1 MKSFLTGFFTVI
13 VLAALIIWLL
23 PEHDTH
29 PDNESIELP
38 FQELSEIAPETPASG
53 VADQVDESDFLTD
66 EEVAEEI
73 PPGVIE
79 SKPLL
84 VIHQVRAGDT
94 LLEIFNKL
102 GIDKTL
108 YQRFILLDNKSK
120 KRLARLRPGQ
130 MLHFQFS
137 KENELL
143 EITHNIDSMHSTSY
157 LISDD
162 DIQVNKHEKEV
173 QVKIETA
180 HGTIE
185 SSLFNDGIRA
195 GMTEKLIIKM
205 AKLFSWDIDF
215 GSEIK
220 KGDYFGVIFEAR
232 YVDGQ
237 RIGTGSILAAEF
249 INGKKKHRVIR
260 YADSRDKVD
269 YLDPQGRSR
278 RQQFIRTPLSF
289 TRISS
294 KFTGSRWHPVL
305 RRWRSH
311 KGVDYAAPRGTP
323 VWATADGTVSVIG
336 RQRGYGKVIYI
347 KHGKYTT
354 VYGHLSA
361 FKRGM
366 KKGRQ
371 VRQNEVIGYVGSTG
385 LATGPHLHYEFR
397 INGRHVNPLS
407 HRLPIADASRKNDKK
422 FRSFAGPLLKT
433 LDRLK
438 DETLHNSPTE
448 TASDNTLNKTPGET

>member
-1 MKSFLTGFFTVI
+1 MKSFLTGFFAVI

-38 FQELSEIAPETPASG
+38 FQEQSEIAPETPASG

-66 EEVAEEI
+66 DEVAEEI

-137 KENELL
+137 KENELV
-143 EITHNIDSMHSTSY
+143 EITHNIDSRHSTSY

-162 DIQVNKHEKEV
+162 DIQVNKHEKEM

-195 GMTEKLIIKM
+195 GMTENLIIKM

-407 HRLPIADASRKNDKK
+407 HRLPIADALRKNDKK

-448 TASDNTLNKTPGET
+448 TASGNTLNKAPGKT

>member
-23 PEHDTH
+23 PKHDTH
-29 PDNESIELP
+29 PDKESIELP
-38 FQELSEIAPETPASG
+38 FQKRGEIAPEIPLSG
-53 VADQVDESDFLTD
+53 VADQVGKSDLLTD
-66 EEVAEEI
+66 DDEVAEEI
-73 PPGVIE
+73 HPGVIE

-94 LLEIFNKL
+94 LLAIFNRL
-102 GIDKTL
+102 GINKEL
-108 YQRFILLDNKSK
+108 YQRFILLDKKSK
-120 KRLARLRPGQ
+120 RRLARLRPGQ

-137 KENELL
+137 KENELV
-143 EITHNIDSMHSTSY
+143 EITHNINSMHSTSY

-162 DIQVNKHEKEV
+162 DIQINKHQKDV
-173 QVKIETA
+173 LVKIETA

-215 GSEIK
+215 ARELK
-220 KGDYFGVIFEAR
+220 RGDYFGVIFEAR

-237 RIGTGSILAAEF
+237 RIGTGNILAAEF
-249 INGKKKHRVIR
+249 INGKKEYRVIR
-260 YADSRDKVD
+260 YTDSRDNVD

-294 KFTGSRWHPVL
+294 KFTGKRWHPVL

-311 KGVDYAAPRGTP
+311 KGVDYAAPKGTP
-323 VWATADGTVSVIG
+323 VWATADGTINIIG
-336 RQRGYGKVIYI
+336 RQRGYGKVIYL

-366 KKGRQ
+366 KKGRR

-397 INGRHVNPLS
+397 INGKHVNPLS
-407 HRLPIADASRKNDKK
+407 QRLPIADASRKNDKK
-422 FRSFAGPLLKT
+422 FRSFADPLLKT

-438 DETLHNSPTE
+438 DETLKAGTHDQN
-448 TASDNTLNKTPGET
+448 

>member
-23 PEHDTH
+23 PKHDTH
-29 PDNESIELP
+29 PDKESIELP
-38 FQELSEIAPETPASG
+38 FQKRGEIAPEIPLSG
-53 VADQVDESDFLTD
+53 VADQVGKSDLLTD
-66 EEVAEEI
+66 DDEVAEEI
-73 PPGVIE
+73 HPGVIE

-94 LLEIFNKL
+94 LLAIFNRL
-102 GIDKTL
+102 GINKEL
-108 YQRFILLDNKSK
+108 YQRFILLDKKSK
-120 KRLARLRPGQ
+120 RRLARLRPGQ

-137 KENELL
+137 KENELV
-143 EITHNIDSMHSTSY
+143 EITHNINSMHSTSY

-162 DIQVNKHEKEV
+162 DIQINKHQKDV
-173 QVKIETA
+173 LVKIETA

-215 GSEIK
+215 ARELK
-220 KGDYFGVIFEAR
+220 RGDYFGVIFEAR

-237 RIGTGSILAAEF
+237 RIGTGNILAAEF
-249 INGKKKHRVIR
+249 INGKKEYRVIR
-260 YADSRDKVD
+260 YTDSRDNVD

-294 KFTGSRWHPVL
+294 KFTGKRWHPVL

-311 KGVDYAAPRGTP
+311 KGVDYAAPKGTP
-323 VWATADGTVSVIG
+323 VWATADGTINIIG
-336 RQRGYGKVIYI
+336 RQRGYGKVIYL

-366 KKGRQ
+366 KKGRR

-397 INGRHVNPLS
+397 INGKHVNPLS
-407 HRLPIADASRKNDKK
+407 QRLPIADASRKNDKK
-422 FRSFAGPLLKT
+422 FRSFADPLLKT

-438 DETLHNSPTE
+438 DETLKAGTH
-448 TASDNTLNKTPGET
+448 D

>member
-13 VLAALIIWLL
+13 ALAALIFWLL
-23 PEHDTH
+23 PEYDVH
-29 PDNESIELP
+29 PDKESIELSFP
-38 FQELSEIAPETPASG
+38 EQREMSPVGVDETP
-53 VADQVDESDFLTD
+53 DEIEPLPGD
-66 EEVAEEI
+66 EEAAEEI

-79 SKPLL
+79 SQPLL

-102 GIDKTL
+102 GIDKKL
-108 YQRFILLDNKSK
+108 YQRFILLDKKHK

-130 MLHFQFS
+130 MLHFRFS
-137 KENELL
+137 KENNLV
-143 EITHNIDSMHSTSY
+143 EITHNIDSLQSTSY

-162 DIQVNKHEKEV
+162 DIQISKHQKEV

-180 HGTIE
+180 YGSIE

-215 GSEIK
+215 GRELK

-232 YVDGQ
+232 YVDGE
-237 RIGTGSILAAEF
+237 RIGTGNILAAEF

-260 YADSRDKVD
+260 YVDSRDKVD

-278 RQQFIRTPLSF
+278 RKQFIRTPLSF

-294 KFTGSRWHPVL
+294 KFTGKRWHPVL

-311 KGVDYAAPRGTP
+311 KGVDYAAQRGTP
-323 VWATADGTVSVIG
+323 VWATADGTVSIIG

-366 KKGRQ
+366 KKGRH

-397 INGRHVNPLS
+397 INGKHVNPLS
-407 HRLPIADASRKNDKK
+407 HRLPISVALSGKNKKK
-422 FRSFAGPLLKT
+422 FHAYADSLLKT
-433 LDRLK
+433 LDQIK
-438 DETLHNSPTE
+438 DKEQRKRSET
-448 TASDNTLNKTPGET
+448 

>member
-1 MKSFLTGFFTVI
+1 MKSFLIGFFAVI

-23 PEHDTH
+23 PERDVQR
-29 PDNESIELP
+29 DKES
-38 FQELSEIAPETPASG
+38 FELSFTQQHETRPAGVDETPDKVELQPEREEAL
-53 VADQVDESDFLTD
+53 E
-66 EEVAEEI
+66 EEVA
-73 PPGVIE
+73 PGIIE

-84 VIHQVRAGDT
+84 VIHQVRPGDT
-94 LLEIFNKL
+94 LLAIFNRL
-102 GIDKTL
+102 GIDKDI
-108 YQRFILLDNKSK
+108 YQRFILLDKKSK

-130 MLHFQFS
+130 MLHFRFS
-137 KENELL
+137 KENKLV
-143 EITHNIDSMHSTSY
+143 EIIHNIDSLHSTSY
-157 LISDD
+157 LISKDN
-162 DIQVNKHEKEV
+162 IQINKHQKEV

-215 GSEIK
+215 GRELK

-260 YADSRDKVD
+260 YADSRNKVD
-269 YLDPQGRSR
+269 FLDPEGRSR
-278 RQQFIRTPLSF
+278 RKQFIRTPLSF

-294 KFTGSRWHPVL
+294 KFTGKRWHPVL

-311 KGVDYAAPRGTP
+311 KGVDYAAPKGTP
-323 VWATADGTVSVIG
+323 VWATADGTVSIIG
-336 RQRGYGKVIYI
+336 RQRGFGKVIYI

-366 KKGRQ
+366 KKGRK

-397 INGRHVNPLS
+397 INGKHVNPLS
-407 HRLPIADASRKNDKK
+407 QSLPITLALSGKNKKK
-422 FRSFAGPLLKT
+422 FRAYADPLLET
-433 LDRLK
+433 LNRLK
-438 DETLHNSPTE
+438 DKEHTKRTE
-448 TASDNTLNKTPGET
+448 T

>member
-13 VLAALIIWLL
+13 ALAALMIWLL
-23 PEHDTH
+23 PEHHVD
-29 PDNESIELP
+29 PEKESIELSFP
-38 FQELSEIAPETPASG
+38 EQRETSLAEIDGTPSEMEPHPDI
-53 VADQVDESDFLTD
+53 

-73 PPGVIE
+73 APGVIE

-84 VIHQVRAGDT
+84 VIHQIRAGDT
-94 LLEIFNKL
+94 LLAIFNKL
-102 GIDKTL
+102 GIDKDL
-108 YQRFILLDNKSK
+108 YQRFILLDKKSK
-120 KRLARLRPGQ
+120 RRLARLRPGQ
-130 MLHFQFS
+130 MLHFRFS
-137 KENELL
+137 KENELV
-143 EITHNIDSMHSTSY
+143 EIIHNVDSLHSTSY
-157 LISDD
+157 LISDG
-162 DIQVNKHEKEV
+162 DIQISKQQKDV

-215 GSEIK
+215 GRELK

-237 RIGTGSILAAEF
+237 RIGTGNILAAEF

-260 YADSRDKVD
+260 YVDSRDRVD
-269 YLDPQGRSR
+269 YLDPQGHSR

-294 KFTGSRWHPVL
+294 KFTGKRWHPVL

-311 KGVDYAAPRGTP
+311 KGVDYAAPKGTH
-323 VWATADGTVSVIG
+323 VWATADGTVSIIG
-336 RQRGYGKVIYI
+336 RQRGYGKVVYI

-361 FKRGM
+361 FKRGL
-366 KKGRQ
+366 KKGRH

-397 INGRHVNPLS
+397 INGKHVNPLS
-407 HRLPIADASRKNDKK
+407 HRLPIADTSRENDKK
-422 FRSFAGPLLKT
+422 FRSYADPLLKT
-433 LDRLK
+433 LDQLK
-438 DETLHNSPTE
+438 DETLKAESQDKN
-448 TASDNTLNKTPGET
+448 GMQG

>member
-13 VLAALIIWLL
+13 VLAALIVWLL
-23 PEHDTH
+23 PKHDTH
-29 PDNESIELP
+29 PDKESIELP
-38 FQELSEIAPETPASG
+38 FQKRGEIAQEIPLSG
-53 VADQVDESDFLTD
+53 VADQVGKSDLLTD
-66 EEVAEEI
+66 DDEVAEEI
-73 PPGVIE
+73 HPGVIE

-94 LLEIFNKL
+94 LLAIFNRL
-102 GIDKTL
+102 GINKEL
-108 YQRFILLDNKSK
+108 YQRFILLDKKSK
-120 KRLARLRPGQ
+120 RRLARLRPGQ

-137 KENELL
+137 KENELV

-162 DIQVNKHEKEV
+162 DIEINKHQKDV
-173 QVKIETA
+173 LVKVETA

-215 GSEIK
+215 ARELK
-220 KGDYFGVIFEAR
+220 RGDYFGVIFEAR

-237 RIGTGSILAAEF
+237 RIGTGNILAAEF
-249 INGKKKHRVIR
+249 INGKKEYRVIR
-260 YADSRDKVD
+260 YTDSRDNVD

-294 KFTGSRWHPVL
+294 KFTGKRWHPVL

-311 KGVDYAAPRGTP
+311 KGVDYAAPKGTP
-323 VWATADGTVSVIG
+323 VWATADGTINIIG
-336 RQRGYGKVIYI
+336 RQRGYGKVIYL

-366 KKGRQ
+366 KKGRR

-397 INGRHVNPLS
+397 INGKHVNPLS
-407 HRLPIADASRKNDKK
+407 QRLPIADASRKNDKK
-422 FRSFAGPLLKT
+422 FRSFADPLLKT
-433 LDRLK
+433 LERLK
-438 DETLHNSPTE
+438 DETLKAGHMTKMRSRV
-448 TASDNTLNKTPGET
+448 K

>member
-13 VLAALIIWLL
+13 ALAALIIWLL
-23 PEHDTH
+23 PEHET
-29 PDNESIELP
+29 PPEKESIELSFP
-38 FQELSEIAPETPASG
+38 EQREILPDETALIPDDEDVTED
-53 VADQVDESDFLTD
+53 VA
-66 EEVAEEI
+66 AEAL
-73 PPGVIE
+73 PGVIE

-102 GIDKTL
+102 GIDKAL
-108 YQRFILLDNKSK
+108 YQQFILLDK
-120 KRLARLRPGQ
+120 KKQRLARLRPGQ

-137 KENELL
+137 IENNLV
-143 EITHNIDSMHSTSY
+143 EIIHNIDSTRSTSY

-162 DIQVNKHEKEV
+162 DIQINKHQKEV

-180 HGTIE
+180 HGTIA
-185 SSLFNDGIRA
+185 SSLFSDGIRA
-195 GMTEKLIIKM
+195 GMTEKLIINM
-205 AKLFSWDIDF
+205 AKLFNWDIDF
-215 GSEIK
+215 GRELK
-220 KGDYFGVIFEAR
+220 KGDYFGVIYEAN

-237 RIGTGSILAAEF
+237 RIGTGNILAAEF

-260 YADSRDKVD
+260 YVDSRDKVD

-294 KFTGSRWHPVL
+294 KFTGKRWHPVL

-311 KGVDYAAPRGTP
+311 KGVDYAAPKGTP
-323 VWATADGTVSVIG
+323 VWATADGTVSIIG
-336 RQRGYGKVIYI
+336 RQRGYGKVIYL

-366 KKGRQ
+366 TKGRR

-397 INGRHVNPLS
+397 INGKHVNPLS
-407 HRLPIADASRKNDKK
+407 HRLPIADAGSRKSDKK
-422 FRSFAGPLLKT
+422 FRSYADPLLKT
-433 LDRLK
+433 LDQLK
-438 DETLHNSPTE
+438 DETMHEASTE
-448 TASDNTLNKTPGET
+448 TVSGETLNKTPGET

>member
-29 PDNESIELP
+29 PDKESIELP
-38 FQELSEIAPETPASG
+38 FQKRGEIAQEIPLSG
-53 VADQVDESDFLTD
+53 VADQVGKSDLLTD
-66 EEVAEEI
+66 DDEVAEEI
-73 PPGVIE
+73 HPGVIE

-94 LLEIFNKL
+94 LLAIFNRL
-102 GIDKTL
+102 GINKEL
-108 YQRFILLDNKSK
+108 YQRFILLDKKSK
-120 KRLARLRPGQ
+120 RRLARLRPGQ

-137 KENELL
+137 KENELV

-162 DIQVNKHEKEV
+162 DIEINKHQKDV
-173 QVKIETA
+173 LVKVETA

-215 GSEIK
+215 ARELK
-220 KGDYFGVIFEAR
+220 RGDYFGVIFEAR

-237 RIGTGSILAAEF
+237 RIGTGNILAAEF
-249 INGKKKHRVIR
+249 INGKKEYRVIR
-260 YADSRDKVD
+260 YTDSRDNVD

-294 KFTGSRWHPVL
+294 KFTGKRWHPVL

-311 KGVDYAAPRGTP
+311 KGVDYAAPKGTP
-323 VWATADGTVSVIG
+323 VWATADGTINIIG
-336 RQRGYGKVIYI
+336 RQRGYGKVIYL

-366 KKGRQ
+366 KKGRR

-397 INGRHVNPLS
+397 INGKHVNPLS
-407 HRLPIADASRKNDKK
+407 QRLPIADASRKNDKK
-422 FRSFAGPLLKT
+422 FRSFADPLLKT

-438 DETLHNSPTE
+438 DETLKAGAH
-448 TASDNTLNKTPGET
+448 D

>member
-1 MKSFLTGFFTVI
+1 MKSFLNGFFTVI

-23 PEHDTH
+23 PERQIQSGK
-29 PDNESIELP
+29 ESIELTFP
-38 FQELSEIAPETPASG
+38 DQRETSATEVDQQPEEMEPLPDVEQE
-53 VADQVDESDFLTD
+53 V
-66 EEVAEEI
+66 EEI
-73 PPGVIE
+73 PPGIIE
-79 SKPLL
+79 SQPLL

-102 GIDKTL
+102 GIDKAL
-108 YQRFILLDNKSK
+108 YQRFILLDKKSK
-120 KRLARLRPGQ
+120 RRLARLRPGQ
-130 MLHFQFS
+130 MLHFRFS
-137 KENELL
+137 KENELA
-143 EITHNIDSMHSTSY
+143 EIIHNVDSLNSTSY
-157 LISDD
+157 FINDDGIQIS
-162 DIQVNKHEKEV
+162 KHQKEV

-180 HGTIE
+180 HGTID

-215 GSEIK
+215 GRELK

-237 RIGTGSILAAEF
+237 RIGTGDILAAEF

-260 YADSRDKVD
+260 YADTRGKID
-269 YLDPQGRSR
+269 YLDPDGRSR
-278 RQQFIRTPLSF
+278 RQKFIRTPLSF

-294 KFTGSRWHPVL
+294 KYTGKRWHPVL

-311 KGVDYAAPRGTP
+311 KGVDYAAPKGTP
-323 VWATADGTVSVIG
+323 VWATADGTVSIIG

-366 KKGRQ
+366 KKGRK

-397 INGRHVNPLS
+397 INGKHVNPLS
-407 HRLPIADASRKNDKK
+407 HRLPIVDASLKNNRK
-422 FRSFAGPLLKT
+422 FRAYADPLLET
-433 LDRLK
+433 LDQFK
-438 DETLHNSPTE
+438 EEAMKSKESN
-448 TASDNTLNKTPGET
+448 

>member
-29 PDNESIELP
+29 PDKESIELP
-38 FQELSEIAPETPASG
+38 FQKQGEIAPEIPLSG
-53 VADQVDESDFLTD
+53 VADQVGKSDLLTD
-66 EEVAEEI
+66 DDEVAEEI
-73 PPGVIE
+73 HPGVIE

-94 LLEIFNKL
+94 LLAIFNRL
-102 GIDKTL
+102 GINKEL
-108 YQRFILLDNKSK
+108 YQRFILLDKKSK
-120 KRLARLRPGQ
+120 RRLARLRPGQ

-137 KENELL
+137 KENELV

-162 DIQVNKHEKEV
+162 DIQINKHQKEV
-173 QVKIETA
+173 LVKIETA

-215 GSEIK
+215 ARELK
-220 KGDYFGVIFEAR
+220 RGDYFGVIFEAR

-237 RIGTGSILAAEF
+237 RIGTGNILAAEF
-249 INGKKKHRVIR
+249 INGKKEYRVIR
-260 YADSRDKVD
+260 YTDSRDNVD

-294 KFTGSRWHPVL
+294 KFTGKRWHPVL

-311 KGVDYAAPRGTP
+311 KGVDYAAPKGTP
-323 VWATADGTVSVIG
+323 VWATADGTINIIG
-336 RQRGYGKVIYI
+336 RQRGYGKVIYL

-366 KKGRQ
+366 KKGRR

-397 INGRHVNPLS
+397 INGKHVNPLS
-407 HRLPIADASRKNDKK
+407 QRLPIADASRKNDKK
-422 FRSFAGPLLKT
+422 FRSFADPLLKT

-438 DETLHNSPTE
+438 DETLKAGAH
-448 TASDNTLNKTPGET
+448 D

>member
-1 MKSFLTGFFTVI
+1 MKSFLTGFFAVI
-13 VLAALIIWLL
+13 ALAALIIWLL
-23 PEHDTH
+23 PEHDVQ
-29 PDNESIELP
+29 PDKQSIELSLA
-38 FQELSEIAPETPASG
+38 EHSETSPVVVDETPG
-53 VADQVDESDFLTD
+53 EVEPLPDH
-66 EEVAEEI
+66 EEVVEEI
-73 PPGVIE
+73 PPAVIE

-84 VIHQVRAGDT
+84 VIHQVRPGDT
-94 LLEIFNKL
+94 LLAIFSKL
-102 GIDKTL
+102 GIDKVL
-108 YQRFILLDNKSK
+108 YQRFIVLDKKSK

-130 MLHFQFS
+130 MLHFRFS
-137 KENELL
+137 KENELV
-143 EITHNIDSMHSTSY
+143 EIIHNVDRMHSTSY
-157 LISDD
+157 LISEDE
-162 DIQVNKHEKEV
+162 IQINKQQKEV

-180 HGTIE
+180 HGTIA
-185 SSLFNDGIRA
+185 SSLFNDGIHA
-195 GMTEKLIIKM
+195 GMTEKLIIEM

-215 GSEIK
+215 GRELK

-260 YADSRDKVD
+260 YVDSRDKVD
-269 YLDPQGRSR
+269 FLDPKGRSR
-278 RQQFIRTPLSF
+278 RKQFIRTPLSF

-294 KFTGSRWHPVL
+294 KFTGKRWHPVL

-311 KGVDYAAPRGTP
+311 KGVDYAAPKGTP
-323 VWATADGTVSVIG
+323 VWATADGTVGIIG
-336 RQRGYGKVIYI
+336 RQRGYGKVVYI

-366 KKGRQ
+366 KKGRK

-397 INGRHVNPLS
+397 INGKHVNPLS
-407 HRLPIADASRKNDKK
+407 QRLPITLALSGKNKKK
-422 FRSFAGPLLKT
+422 FRAYADPLLET

-438 DETLHNSPTE
+438 EETLHE
-448 TASDNTLNKTPGET
+448 ARAEMASGDTPGKELRE

>member
-13 VLAALIIWLL
+13 ALAALIIWLL
-23 PEHDTH
+23 PEYERL
-29 PDNESIELP
+29 PEKESIELS
-38 FQELSEIAPETPASG
+38 FPEQRETSPAG
-53 VADQVDESDFLTD
+53 DDEVPDEMESLPDD

-79 SKPLL
+79 SQPLL

-102 GIDKTL
+102 GIDKAL
-108 YQRFILLDNKSK
+108 YQRFILLDKKSK

-130 MLHFQFS
+130 MLHFRFS
-137 KENELL
+137 KENKLV
-143 EITHNIDSMHSTSY
+143 EIIHNVDSLHSTSY

-162 DIQVNKHEKEV
+162 DIQINKHQKEV

-215 GSEIK
+215 GRELK
-220 KGDYFGVIFEAR
+220 KGDYFGVIYEAR

-237 RIGTGSILAAEF
+237 HIGTGNILAAEF

-260 YADSRDKVD
+260 YVDSRDEVD

-294 KFTGSRWHPVL
+294 KYTGKRWHPVL

-323 VWATADGTVSVIG
+323 VWATADATVSIIG
-336 RQRGYGKVIYI
+336 RQRGFGKVIYL

-366 KKGRQ
+366 KKGRR

-407 HRLPIADASRKNDKK
+407 HRLPIAIALSGKNKK
-422 FRSFAGPLLKT
+422 KYRTYADPLLET

-438 DETLHNSPTE
+438 DKELGV
-448 TASDNTLNKTPGET
+448 SDES

>member
-13 VLAALIIWLL
+13 ALAALIIWLL
-23 PEHDTH
+23 PEHDT
-29 PDNESIELP
+29 PPEKESIELSFP
-38 FQELSEIAPETPASG
+38 QQRETSPVGVDATPDEIGPLPDDEEIAEEIAPG
-53 VADQVDESDFLTD
+53 
-66 EEVAEEI
+66 I
-73 PPGVIE
+73 IE

-102 GIDKTL
+102 GIDKKL
-108 YQRFILLDNKSK
+108 YQRFILLDRKSN

-137 KENELL
+137 KENELI
-143 EITHNIDSMHSTSY
+143 EIIHNIDSLHSTSY
-157 LISDD
+157 VIGDD
-162 DIQVNKHEKEV
+162 DIQINKHQKEV

-215 GSEIK
+215 GSELK

-232 YVDGQ
+232 YVDGR
-237 RIGTGSILAAEF
+237 RIGTGNILAAEF

-260 YADSRDKVD
+260 YVDSRDKVD
-269 YLDPQGRSR
+269 YLDPKGRSR
-278 RQQFIRTPLSF
+278 RQKFIRTPLSF

-294 KFTGSRWHPVL
+294 KFTGNRWHPVL

-323 VWATADGTVSVIG
+323 VWATADGTVNIIG

-366 KKGRQ
+366 KKGIQ
-371 VRQNEVIGYVGSTG
+371 VRQHEVIGYVGSTG

-407 HRLPIADASRKNDKK
+407 HRLPIADASRENDKK
-422 FRSFAGPLLKT
+422 FRSYADPLLKT
-433 LDRLK
+433 LDQLK
-438 DETLHNSPTE
+438 DETMHEAPTE
-448 TASDNTLNKTPGET
+448 TASGKRLNKIPGET

>member
-13 VLAALIIWLL
+13 ALAALIIWLL
-23 PEHDTH
+23 PEYERL
-29 PDNESIELP
+29 PEKESIELSFP
-38 FQELSEIAPETPASG
+38 EQRETPPAG
-53 VADQVDESDFLTD
+53 DDEVPDEMESLPDD

-79 SKPLL
+79 SQPLL

-102 GIDKTL
+102 GIDKAL
-108 YQRFILLDNKSK
+108 YQRFILLDKKSK

-130 MLHFQFS
+130 MLHFRFS
-137 KENELL
+137 KENKLV
-143 EITHNIDSMHSTSY
+143 EIIHNVDSLHSTSY

-162 DIQVNKHEKEV
+162 DIQINKHQKEV

-215 GSEIK
+215 GRELK
-220 KGDYFGVIFEAR
+220 KGDYFGVIYEAR

-237 RIGTGSILAAEF
+237 YIGTGNILAAEF

-260 YADSRDKVD
+260 YVDSRDEVD

-294 KFTGSRWHPVL
+294 KYTGKRWHPVL

-311 KGVDYAAPRGTP
+311 KGVDYAAPKGTP
-323 VWATADGTVSVIG
+323 VWATADGTVSIIG
-336 RQRGYGKVIYI
+336 RQRGFGKVIYL

-366 KKGRQ
+366 KKGRR

-407 HRLPIADASRKNDKK
+407 HRLPIAIALSGKNKK
-422 FRSFAGPLLKT
+422 KYRTYADTLLET

-438 DETLHNSPTE
+438 DKELGV
-448 TASDNTLNKTPGET
+448 SDES

>member
-23 PEHDTH
+23 PEHDVH
-29 PDNESIELP
+29 PDKESIELSFP
-38 FQELSEIAPETPASG
+38 DQSEIPSVTPHRG
-53 VADQVDESDFLTD
+53 DEQSDDDIESLTD
-66 EEVAEEI
+66 DEQAVEEI
-73 PPGVIE
+73 APGVIE

-94 LLEIFNKL
+94 LLAIFNKL
-102 GIDKTL
+102 GIDKNL
-108 YQRFILLDNKSK
+108 YQRFILLDKKSK

-130 MLHFQFS
+130 MLHFRFS
-137 KENELL
+137 KENELV
-143 EITHNIDSMHSTSY
+143 EIIHNIDSLHSTSY
-157 LISDD
+157 LISND
-162 DIQVNKHEKEV
+162 DIQISKHQKEV

-180 HGTIE
+180 HGSIE

-215 GSEIK
+215 GRELK

-237 RIGTGSILAAEF
+237 RIGTGNILAAEF

-260 YADSRDKVD
+260 YVDSRDRVD

-278 RQQFIRTPLSF
+278 RQKFIRTPLSF

-294 KFTGSRWHPVL
+294 RYTGKRWHPVL

-323 VWATADGTVSVIG
+323 VWATADGTVSIIG
-336 RQRGYGKVIYI
+336 RQRGYGKVIYV

-366 KKGRQ
+366 KKGRN

-397 INGRHVNPLS
+397 INGKHVNPLS
-407 HRLPIADASRKNDKK
+407 HRLPIADALRKNDKK
-422 FRSFAGPLLKT
+422 FRSFADPLLKT
-433 LDRLK
+433 LDQLK
-438 DETLHNSPTE
+438 EETQGKRTE
-448 TASDNTLNKTPGET
+448 T